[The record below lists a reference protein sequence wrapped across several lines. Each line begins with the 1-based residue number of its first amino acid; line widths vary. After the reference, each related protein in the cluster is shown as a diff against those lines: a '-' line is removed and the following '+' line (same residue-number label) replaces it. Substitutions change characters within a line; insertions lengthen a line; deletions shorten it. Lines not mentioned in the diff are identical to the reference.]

1 MEYNLKKMAEK
12 VGCPRQKAPDIAKGY
27 NAGTDGD
34 AKDQKA
40 MRKIISGVDR

>member
-12 VGCPRQKAPDIAKGY
+12 VGYPRNNAPSIAKGY

-34 AKDQKA
+34 AKDQAA
-40 MRKIISGVDR
+40 MRKIISRRG